1 MGDTRGLSRQ
11 YGGATSEWRA
21 HDTTG
26 SLSRIA
32 EFSRLTLMLT
42 LTFLFVGNIS
52 SSQEVRYRKHVDDM
66 TAAEWKALGDAI
78 TALHQNDHGM
88 DQQPTPNDQPLDSYE
103 YFLKMHGSIAKREW
117 GVQARQ

>member
-1 MGDTRGLSRQ
+1 MGDTRGLPRQ

-26 SLSRIA
+26 SSSRVA

-42 LTFLFVGNIS
+42 LTFLFLGNIS

-78 TALHQNDHGM
+78 TVLHQNDHGM

-103 YFLKMHGSIAKREW
+103 YFRENARKYCQTRV
-117 GVQARQ
+117 GAQAR